1 MIKIFRRHNGWQW
14 LLLSLSV
21 LTTGLIFYFSA
32 QTGQQSSETSLGV
45 MRLFQEL
52 FPFLELTGDKAHLVI
67 RKLAHF
73 TIFFLDGAF
82 LTAYIRYT
90 YEKRLM
96 NAAFYLLIPFVS
108 AIASEIEQIFIDG
121 RGPSVMDVAIDSTGA
136 AAGALFA
143 SVIFYSVMRFRERKQ
158 KVGGDTHV

>member
-1 MIKIFRRHNGWQW
+1 
-14 LLLSLSV
+14 
-21 LTTGLIFYFSA
+21 
-32 QTGQQSSETSLGV
+32 
-45 MRLFQEL
+45 
-52 FPFLELTGDKAHLVI
+52 
-67 RKLAHF
+67 
-73 TIFFLDGAF
+73 
-82 LTAYIRYT
+82 
-90 YEKRLM
+90 M
-96 NAAFYLLIPFVS
+96 NAAFYLLIPFVT